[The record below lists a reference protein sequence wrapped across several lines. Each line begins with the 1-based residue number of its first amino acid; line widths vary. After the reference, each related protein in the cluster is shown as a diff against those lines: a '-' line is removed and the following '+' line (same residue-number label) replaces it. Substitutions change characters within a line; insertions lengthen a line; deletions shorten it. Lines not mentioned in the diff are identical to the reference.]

1 MRDTAAAHYN
11 REAMSLQP
19 RNQRLGYA
27 AWIAVCIIWGTTY
40 LGIRVALQTMPPFLM
55 GGLRW
60 TAAGLLLA
68 AGLAMRGEPVRHLFR
83 SPAAWRRFIIYGFL
97 LIGIG
102 NGGVVVGELWVPSG
116 LTAVAIATT
125 PFWMVGV
132 EAILPG
138 GETLTLRKVLG
149 LLIGF
154 GGILLLVW
162 PDLWAG
168 GGYNRSFIAGIIA
181 IQIACVG
188 WAIGTS
194 YRKRYPHEVS
204 IPMAAAFEMIAGG
217 VIMLVVGSGRGEW
230 AHLSFNTVT
239 ASVYV
244 YLTLI
249 GAIGGF
255 VAYSYACEHLPMST
269 VSLYAYV
276 NPMIA
281 VVLGA
286 VLLGEPF
293 GPRTLV
299 ALAIV
304 LIGVTIV
311 QRAPA
316 AKAVV
321 IADLG

>member
-1 MRDTAAAHYN
+1 
-11 REAMSLQP
+11 
-19 RNQRLGYA
+19 
-27 AWIAVCIIWGTTY
+27 
-40 LGIRVALQTMPPFLM
+40 
-55 GGLRW
+55 
-60 TAAGLLLA
+60 
-68 AGLAMRGEPVRHLFR
+68 
-83 SPAAWRRFIIYGFL
+83 
-97 LIGIG
+97 
-102 NGGVVVGELWVPSG
+102 
-116 LTAVAIATT
+116 
-125 PFWMVGV
+125 
-132 EAILPG
+132 
-138 GETLTLRKVLG
+138 
-149 LLIGF
+149 
-154 GGILLLVW
+154 
-162 PDLWAG
+162 
-168 GGYNRSFIAGIIA
+168 
-181 IQIACVG
+181 
-188 WAIGTS
+188 
-194 YRKRYPHEVS
+194 
-204 IPMAAAFEMIAGG
+204 
-217 VIMLVVGSGRGEW
+217 
-230 AHLSFNTVT
+230 VT